1 VAAPALPRLRRPRR
15 RRRRLVHVD
24 ANRADE
30 VADTVMALAL
40 GLLRRTHLLSRQASS
55 SGPAAASCLPLC
67 RGLVLGIVGRST
79 AGLYLMKMMK
89 SVKLEMKMIF

>member
-1 VAAPALPRLRRPRR
+1 
-15 RRRRLVHVD
+15 
-24 ANRADE
+24 
-30 VADTVMALAL
+30 MALAL